1 MVNVCSVTPKHR
13 GANGCKYQ
21 KICIIQNMYSQHASN
36 SGELRIIINIQDGA
50 EGARILSSTEVQLI
64 ETLKGFIHPAQF
76 CWVFF
81 TQGEDIPVF
90 VLVSYDGWVSSGLVS
105 YKREWGGKSHKTKTC
120 MTWNNRILLSQILDI
135 QSLKYRALVGLV
147 PALKDLREEPA
158 SLCLASHH
166 YWPPLGFIILDGRC
180 TPLTSVAVFTWP
192 SSLCLSP
199 LTRIPVT

>member
-36 SGELRIIINIQDGA
+36 CGELRIIINIQDGA

-105 YKREWGGKSHKTKTC
+105 YKGE
-120 MTWNNRILLSQILDI
+120 
-135 QSLKYRALVGLV
+135 
-147 PALKDLREEPA
+147 
-158 SLCLASHH
+158 
-166 YWPPLGFIILDGRC
+166 
-180 TPLTSVAVFTWP
+180 
-192 SSLCLSP
+192 
-199 LTRIPVT
+199 